1 MFLFSVYLFLLEARK
16 ESEKEGW
23 REQERE
29 EEGMCWE
36 SEGRGDKGGGGDYL
50 MHVVYKYQTF
60 HALQPDTIQIANY
73 YDLYNSL
80 IVWSTRKWGCSGEH
94 ITGKYTVLH
103 NTMYMNSIP
112 GQ

>member
-1 MFLFSVYLFLLEARK
+1 MGV
-16 ESEKEGW
+16 G
-23 REQERE
+23 
-29 EEGMCWE
+29 EGMRWE
-36 SEGRGDKGGGGDYL
+36 SEGRGGGGGVTSC

-94 ITGKYTVLH
+94 ITGKYMYTVLH
-103 NTMYMNSIP
+103 NVNVHEQYSRTIVINNI
-112 GQ
+112 